1 MLHEMQVKN
10 DFCIANAWNLM
21 WAVKL
26 NAPKTTSSLSALYQM
41 DEVKKISDWKFQ
53 YPLSNSSPCKKSRL
67 KINIYE
73 AEQKA
78 IYYVCLWYNMQ
89 NSG

>member
-26 NAPKTTSSLSALYQM
+26 NAPKTTSSWVLYQM

-53 YPLSNSSPCKKSRL
+53 YPLSNIAPVKNL
-67 KINIYE
+67 
-73 AEQKA
+73 
-78 IYYVCLWYNMQ
+78 
-89 NSG
+89 G

>member
-26 NAPKTTSSLSALYQM
+26 NAPKTTSSLSALSDGWGEKNLWM
-41 DEVKKISDWKFQ
+41 KISISF
-53 YPLSNSSPCKKSRL
+53 
-67 KINIYE
+67 IYF
-73 AEQKA
+73 
-78 IYYVCLWYNMQ
+78 
-89 NSG
+89 

>member
-26 NAPKTTSSLSALYQM
+26 NAPKTTSSLCALS
-41 DEVKKISDWKFQ
+41 DGWGEKNLWLKISISLF
-53 YPLSNSSPCKKSRL
+53 NSSPCKKSRL

>member
-26 NAPKTTSSLSALYQM
+26 NAPKTTSSLSAL
-41 DEVKKISDWKFQ
+41 SDGWGE
-53 YPLSNSSPCKKSRL
+53 KKSL
-67 KINIYE
+67 IANFNILYLIL
-73 AEQKA
+73 APVKN
-78 IYYVCLWYNMQ
+78 L
-89 NSG
+89 G

>member
-26 NAPKTTSSLSALYQM
+26 NAPKPQAPWVLYQM

>member
-26 NAPKTTSSLSALYQM
+26 NAPKTTSSLSAL
-41 DEVKKISDWKFQ
+41 SDGWGEKNL
-53 YPLSNSSPCKKSRL
+53 YSSPCKKSRL

>member
-26 NAPKTTSSLSALYQM
+26 NAPKTTSSLSALS
-41 DEVKKISDWKFQ
+41 DVWGEKNLWLKISISF
-53 YPLSNSSPCKKSRL
+53 
-67 KINIYE
+67 I
-73 AEQKA
+73 
-78 IYYVCLWYNMQ
+78 
-89 NSG
+89 

>member
-1 MLHEMQVKN
+1 MISVLLEILCELSNYMHPKPQ
-10 DFCIANAWNLM
+10 
-21 WAVKL
+21 
-26 NAPKTTSSLSALYQM
+26 APWVLYQM
-41 DEVKKISDWKFQ
+41 DEVKKISDCKFQ